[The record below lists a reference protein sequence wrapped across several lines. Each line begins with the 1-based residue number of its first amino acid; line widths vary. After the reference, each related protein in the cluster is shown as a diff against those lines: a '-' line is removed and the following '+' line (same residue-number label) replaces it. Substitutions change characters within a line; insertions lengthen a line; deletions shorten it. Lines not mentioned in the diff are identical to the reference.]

1 MERET
6 YRDCMRNHA
15 ATLGTYATDGCGE
28 YTPNPSSTGG
38 MQCAACGCHRNF
50 HRKVPAESSDGNNLP
65 VPLPYSPSSTAEDRT
80 MSDGTRRRT
89 RTKFSNDQKE
99 KMLMFSE
106 KIGWRIPRRDGNVDR
121 VGMFCREV
129 GITKQ
134 IFKVWMHNHK
144 NDNSSSSSAA
154 AAAVDADANGGDDAH
169 NPKPNASV

>member
-50 HRKVPAESSDGNNLP
+50 HRKVPVESSDANNL
-65 VPLPYSPSSTAEDRT
+65 VVQLAHSPSSTAEGRT

-89 RTKFSNDQKE
+89 RTKFSNEQKE

-106 KIGWRIPRRDGNVDR
+106 KIGWRIPRRDETVDR
-121 VGMFCREV
+121 VGMFCREI
-129 GITKQ
+129 GISRQ

-154 AAAVDADANGGDDAH
+154 AVAGGDADGGDDVH
-169 NPKPNASV
+169 KSKPNASV